1 MMLLDDVSLRHGVN
15 GLVFRASNSLEKHI
29 AVLLAGSL
37 LDNRF
42 LQLPVQL
49 IFLRRGERDQAVK
62 RRKVLPSTGVS
73 LSAES

>member
-15 GLVFRASNSLEKHI
+15 GLVFRASNSLQKHI

-49 IFLRRGERDQAVK
+49 ILLRRGE
-62 RRKVLPSTGVS
+62 
-73 LSAES
+73 